1 MDISYIRGVL
11 KNINKLYN
19 EQNENSRYDVPNELL
34 CKMAT
39 LELCGWLEDEFD
51 KMIIACQQKLYKE
64 LPKLDPQMLNKD
76 FFSNFSSYN
85 QSISKE
91 LNNVHGL
98 SYTKHF
104 RKLLVCLLG
113 NPLVLVLEFNIG
125 LDEMEIFS
133 EKLDELHEYRG
144 KLAHKS
150 FPNISIQQTLD
161 TPSVTIN
168 RFEAII
174 PTLQKFED
182 SLNSLVVSFSNTCV
196 NQ

>member
-1 MDISYIRGVL
+1 MDIEHIKEIL
-11 KNINKLYN
+11 KQLDNLYKEQSDNSQYNI
-19 EQNENSRYDVPNELL
+19 PNELV

-39 LELCGWLEDEFD
+39 LELCGWLEDKFD
-51 KMIIACQQKLYKE
+51 KMIMDCRDNFYKQ
-64 LPKLDPQMLNKD
+64 LPKLDPKIPNKD
-76 FFSNFSSYN
+76 FLSNFSSYN

-182 SLNSLVVSFSNTCV
+182 SLNSLVVSFSNTCI
-196 NQ
+196 N